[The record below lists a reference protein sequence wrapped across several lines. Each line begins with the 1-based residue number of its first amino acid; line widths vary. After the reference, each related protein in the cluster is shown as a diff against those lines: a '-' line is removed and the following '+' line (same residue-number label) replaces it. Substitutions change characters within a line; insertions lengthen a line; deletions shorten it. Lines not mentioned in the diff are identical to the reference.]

1 MVDDPTLFGP
11 AAGQKGDFIAC
22 KGGTAVLKS
31 ALHNFPFPS
40 AMSQHS
46 SLKKSSN
53 VGAKRSVLKRF
64 ERVKL
69 MQKRGVWPDGRS
81 PMGLPKTTPEA

>member
-1 MVDDPTLFGP
+1 MPYSPRSTNSPL
-11 AAGQKGDFIAC
+11 
-22 KGGTAVLKS
+22 
-31 ALHNFPFPS
+31 PS

-69 MQKRGVWPDGRS
+69 MMKRGTWPDGRS